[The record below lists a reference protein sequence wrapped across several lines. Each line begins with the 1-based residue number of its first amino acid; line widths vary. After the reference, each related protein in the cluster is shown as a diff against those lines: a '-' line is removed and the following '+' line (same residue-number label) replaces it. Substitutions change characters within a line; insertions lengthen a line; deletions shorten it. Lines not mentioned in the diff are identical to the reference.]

1 MQDPL
6 FFSGIKLFASS
17 TKFVLTEEEMDKI
30 QPVKRRKKYSSS
42 SDNSS
47 DEEKFAEAAVSHDF
61 IMKESFLNQAM
72 TNSASTDNDKIHQNG
87 VESKTLTEKSEDI
100 TDALTEKSEDIIG
113 KSSDALSSK
122 ATSNC
127 KKKKKKRK
135 KEKYDLT

>member
-1 MQDPL
+1 MSTHVRSSIL
-6 FFSGIKLFASS
+6 FISGIKLFASS

-61 IMKESFLNQAM
+61 IMKESFLNQAV
-72 TNSASTDNDKIHQNG
+72 TNSASTDNDTDQMHENG
-87 VESKTLTEKSEDI
+87 VESKTLTEKSEDF
-100 TDALTEKSEDIIG
+100 TG

>member
-1 MQDPL
+1 
-6 FFSGIKLFASS
+6 
-17 TKFVLTEEEMDKI
+17 MDKI

-61 IMKESFLNQAM
+61 IMKESLLNQAV
-72 TNSASTDNDKIHQNG
+72 TNSASTDNDTDKIHENG
-87 VESKTLTEKSEDI
+87 VERKFLTEKSEDI